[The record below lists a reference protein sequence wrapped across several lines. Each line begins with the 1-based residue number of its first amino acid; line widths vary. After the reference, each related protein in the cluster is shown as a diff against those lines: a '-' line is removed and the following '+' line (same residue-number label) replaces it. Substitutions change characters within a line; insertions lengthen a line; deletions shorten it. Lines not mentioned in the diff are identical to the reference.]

1 MRLLA
6 IFLFLVTTLTSFGRI
21 GEDYSQCQAR
31 YGQVYIKYDGDHERQ
46 YALFGKSI
54 FKISVTIWKN
64 TVHQIGYVKEGDFSD
79 AEIAYILK
87 ANGGDKRWRQMSESR
102 WITKDGALR
111 AVMDDNGNMNILT
124 SEYGHHYW
132 EGQSKQVQ
140 NTELEHLRG
149 L

>member
-1 MRLLA
+1 MKYLV
-6 IFLFLVTTLTSFGRI
+6 ITLFLITSFPVSARI
-21 GEDYSQCQAR
+21 GENYNQCQAR
-31 YGQVYIKYDGDHERQ
+31 YGQVYIKYDGDRERQ
-46 YALFGKSI
+46 YALFGKNI
-54 FKISVTIWKN
+54 FKINVTIWKN
-64 TVHQIGYVKEGDFSD
+64 TVHQIGYAKEGDFSD

-87 ANGGDKRWRQMSESR
+87 ANGGDKPWRQMSESR

-124 SEYGHHYW
+124 SEYGHYYW

-140 NTELEHLRG
+140 NTELEHLKG